1 MTEYRIKK
9 ETTSYG
15 SFSYD
20 KYFPQQKLFGLFW
33 YNLFESEYCSGS
45 YDTFEEAQ
53 EHLCNYLRKP
63 VVEYIDFDCER
74 DCK

>member
-20 KYFPQQKLFGLFW
+20 KYFPQQKIIAPSWWRNVFGFDHPG
-33 YNLFESEYCSGS
+33 F
-45 YDTFEEAQ
+45 DTLEQAREA
-53 EHLCNYLRKP
+53 LCYYMRGP